1 MSTPRIEP
9 VNMIKTVGLLGVPE
23 SFAKLYPMPRSTAVS
38 YVVTMKFAKETQAML
53 FFLNASSSPVH
64 LFKTKTNC
72 ESSKRA
78 STFEGKAD
86 SSEKHSGGS
95 DARNGA
101 G

>member
-1 MSTPRIEP
+1 MSTPRIEL
-9 VNMIKTVGLLGVPE
+9 VNMIKTVGLLGFPE
-23 SFAKLYPMPRSTAVS
+23 SFARLYPMPRSTAVS
-38 YVVTMKFAKETQAML
+38 CVVTMESAKEIQAMS
-53 FFLNASSSPVH
+53 FPLNASSSTVH
-64 LFKTKTNC
+64 MFRPNC

-86 SSEKHSGGS
+86 LSEKYSGGS

>member
-1 MSTPRIEP
+1 MSTPRIEL

-23 SFAKLYPMPRSTAVS
+23 SFARLYPMPRSTAVS
-38 YVVTMKFAKETQAML
+38 YVVTMEFAKETQAML

-64 LFKTKTNC
+64 MFRINC

-86 SSEKHSGGS
+86 SCEKHSGGS

-101 G
+101 S